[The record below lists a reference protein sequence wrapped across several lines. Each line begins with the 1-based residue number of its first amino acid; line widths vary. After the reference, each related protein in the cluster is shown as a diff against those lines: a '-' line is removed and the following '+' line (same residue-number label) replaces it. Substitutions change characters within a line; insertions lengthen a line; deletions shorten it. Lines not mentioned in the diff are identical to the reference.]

1 MRVFLHEM
9 THPEVS
15 RKAEEGAV
23 VIIPLGSMEQHGVHL
38 PLGTDF
44 FIALEISRR
53 VAEKTGSI
61 VAPILWVG
69 LSKEHM
75 AFKGTITLESGTLTM
90 VLRDAIRSLASHGFR
105 KIVVINAHGGN
116 DAPLR
121 LSVLD
126 ANLNSY
132 ADVLYV
138 GPDEFL
144 SLLPQRLRRELEES
158 MDLHAGILETSIINL
173 LRPDLVGRGQP
184 SKPKVKIGK
193 HVLEALELVKDK
205 PELRASILSS
215 VLARFDELSDNGALT
230 LADPL
235 NHWSASET
243 EEALEEVAGK
253 LAEIV
258 GKWRLTGKV
267 EGLKP

>member
-44 FIALEISRR
+44 LIALEISRR
-53 VAEKTGSI
+53 VAEKTRSI
-61 VAPILWVG
+61 VAPVLWVG
-69 LSKEHM
+69 FSKEHM
-75 AFKGTITLESGTLTM
+75 AFKGTITLESETLTM
-90 VLRDAIRSLASHGFR
+90 VLRDVIRSLASHGFR
-105 KIVVINAHGGN
+105 KIIVVNAHGGN
-116 DAPLR
+116 DAPVR
-121 LSVLD
+121 SSVLD
-126 ANLNSY
+126 ANLNSD

-138 GPDEFL
+138 GPDEL
-144 SLLPQRLRRELEES
+144 SSFLPQRLKHELEKS
-158 MDLHAGILETSIINL
+158 MDLHAGVLETSIINL
-173 LRPDLVGRGQP
+173 VRPDLVRRSQP

-193 HVLEALELVKDK
+193 HVLDVLDLAKDK
-205 PELRASILSS
+205 PALRASILSS

-230 LADPL
+230 LSDPL
-235 NHWSASET
+235 SHWDASET

-253 LAEIV
+253 LAKIV
-258 GKWRLTGKV
+258 EKWKLTGKA